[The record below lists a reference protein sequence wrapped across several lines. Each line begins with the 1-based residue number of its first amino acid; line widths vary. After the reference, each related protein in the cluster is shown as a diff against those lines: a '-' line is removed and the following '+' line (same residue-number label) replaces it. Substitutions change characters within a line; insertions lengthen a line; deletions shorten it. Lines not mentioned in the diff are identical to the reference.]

1 MDGGE
6 LIIFCLFRKFIVIRA
21 NRDYKCSAVNFPFSH
36 EPWCPSYFFTAYSRF
51 IFILFRFVFLLFVP
65 PWLASSRLVVDF
77 LAVKDFFSVGRD
89 LNEFSITDCRWCN
102 RRLRPKERL

>member
-6 LIIFCLFRKFIVIRA
+6 LIIFCLFRKFIVIGA

-51 IFILFRFVFLLFVP
+51 IFILFRFFFFCCLFRLGSLVAGSLLI
-65 PWLASSRLVVDF
+65 SSQL
-77 LAVKDFFSVGRD
+77 KIFSQ
-89 LNEFSITDCRWCN
+89 
-102 RRLRPKERL
+102 